1 MGYVSGV
8 RTRPPEASVEVWA
21 SGFDIA
27 IRAPHWVWMFPVGS
41 IREVKRGGRGRGADP
56 LIVTIE
62 SGGLVRDLI
71 FQDGNIPEAERMIND
86 AVEVVKEAARR
97 PIWKYQPLS
106 LRMTIT
112 LTSVSLV
119 LAGLE
124 SVT

>member
-1 MGYVSGV
+1 
-8 RTRPPEASVEVWA
+8 
-21 SGFDIA
+21 
-27 IRAPHWVWMFPVGS
+27 
-41 IREVKRGGRGRGADP
+41 
-56 LIVTIE
+56 
-62 SGGLVRDLI
+62 
-71 FQDGNIPEAERMIND
+71 MIND